1 MHICEPEDMKIF
13 HESEARRTLLSF
25 VEGVCDSLSNPV
37 PMRSELDSECLKSI
51 EEFLGKLEARVAFYP
66 KPVVHSRFGD
76 PNFRLWHE
84 YVLSAIPDFIKGLSF
99 PIEEAT
105 KVDITAYLQN
115 SFGSPARLDY
125 GTGHE
130 LNFIA
135 FLCCLELLSVLDLR
149 DRSKVAL
156 KIFVRYTGLTR
167 TIQQYFRLEPAGSLG
182 AWGLDDYCFIPF
194 LWYFILLDY
203 GSMCFMLRRGSA
215 QLQIHSS
222 SAPNLI
228 IADPLVVEEGNMF
241 FDSCRYVKLVKGGP
255 LEVVSPTLAS
265 LSTVKSWK
273 QMTEGLF
280 KMYCVS

>member
-1 MHICEPEDMKIF
+1 VKKPCVET
-13 HESEARRTLLSF
+13 SCSF
-25 VEGVCDSLSNPV
+25 NY
-37 PMRSELDSECLKSI
+37 
-51 EEFLGKLEARVAFYP
+51 LGF
-66 KPVVHSRFGD
+66 
-76 PNFRLWHE
+76 
-84 YVLSAIPDFIKGLSF
+84 
-99 PIEEAT
+99 
-105 KVDITAYLQN
+105 

-194 LWYFILLDY
+194 LW
-203 GSMCFMLRRGSA
+203 GSA

-280 KMYCVS
+280 KMYCGECINKFQVMQHFHFGTLLNLQKA